1 MNLAAKWLNRLL
13 PQSLVMRVYALYSV
27 TLLLFVSTSLALF
40 YQYQFKGAME
50 GAQASATMLV
60 EVVAQTVSDSAVIGD
75 YDTIKR
81 TLDKSILRSQFD
93 VAMFIDMAGGQVKS
107 ANEVPDVAHAPSWLR
122 NQVNEQLYDV
132 NRSIGVGGKDYGVLR
147 LSFDVDAIADELW
160 QLVRAALA
168 LAVVSW
174 LGGLAM
180 IWYPLKVWLGT
191 LDRVR
196 TFELDYQQHGEAANT
211 ALLANVP
218 IEFQAG
224 VRGAATHHC
233 QPQDRAVDTRA
244 CHSVAA

>member
-1 MNLAAKWLNRLL
+1 MNLAASWLNRLL
-13 PQSLVMRVYALYSV
+13 PQSLVTRVYALYSV
-27 TLLLFVSTSLALF
+27 TLLLFVSTSLTLF

-93 VAMFIDMAGGQVKS
+93 VAMFIDLTGGQVKS
-107 ANEVPDVAHAPSWLR
+107 ANEIRDMAHAPTWLR
-122 NQVNEQLYDV
+122 NQVDDQLSDV
-132 NRSIGVGGKDYGVLR
+132 NRSISVGGKDYGVLR
-147 LSFDVDAIADELW
+147 MSFAVDAIADELW

-191 LDRVR
+191 LDKVR
-196 TFELDYQQHGEAANT
+196 TFEIGPHQQGDAAQTCWPAYPWNS
-211 ALLANVP
+211 APLSRFCSAP
-218 IEFQAG
+218 
-224 VRGAATHHC
+224 
-233 QPQDRAVDTRA
+233 QPVCGRS
-244 CHSVAA
+244 C